1 MLSGDRS
8 SQPKADVWWQH
19 WESFLHHTT
28 RWFLINDKQVCVDA
42 GQKRKRLSSSWR
54 SIWKPVSSLYDKV
67 SHVSQLVQRVHRLSE
82 NSGPPWSTSFL
93 CVETLSSTRHST
105 LDAILIQNYAN
116 KWPCILWLRLPIF
129 FFFSN
134 LSGHSH
140 TSLLEP
146 SQWIF
151 SHLKFGSLFVKQG
164 HEWSCQVWPRCMI
177 CKGNHVVRF
186 VFLSISEEAKTK
198 QWFLW
203 YQE

>member
-1 MLSGDRS
+1 MRGMCSRTFSRSPRVQMLSGDCS

-28 RWFLINDKQVCVDA
+28 RWFLINDKQICVDTSGSTSK

-67 SHVSQLVQRVHRLSE
+67 SRVSQLVQRVHRLSE

-93 CVETLSSTRHST
+93 CVGTLSSTRHST
-105 LDAILIQNYAN
+105 LDAILIQYYAN
-116 KWPCILWLRLPIF
+116 KWPCILWLRLPI
-129 FFFSN
+129 
-134 LSGHSH
+134 
-140 TSLLEP
+140 
-146 SQWIF
+146 
-151 SHLKFGSLFVKQG
+151 LFLKQG

-177 CKGNHVVRF
+177 SKGKHVVRF
-186 VFLSISEEAKTK
+186 VLLSISEERKTNK
-198 QWFLW
+198 WFLW